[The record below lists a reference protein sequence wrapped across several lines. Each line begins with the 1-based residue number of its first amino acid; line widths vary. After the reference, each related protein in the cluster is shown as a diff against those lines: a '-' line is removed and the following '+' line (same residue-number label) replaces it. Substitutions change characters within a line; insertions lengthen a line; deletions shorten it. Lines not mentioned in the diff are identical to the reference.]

1 MSQQQDGTISQEDM
15 DKLKEL
21 AVVPTQEDDI
31 YTMIGNEGK
40 GMFDVISMFL
50 GGEMKDEMSI
60 IGRTNMTSKETTV
73 IARGLILAK
82 FGMQGFLGLENL
94 EPTKEWAIPILK
106 DYIKWVLRGRPSID
120 GKSIETAK
128 EALQAIKIKLD
139 TQPKPMSQI

>member
-1 MSQQQDGTISQEDM
+1 MSITGTISPEDEA
-15 DKLKEL
+15 KLKAL
-21 AVVPTQEDDI
+21 QSIPTAEDDI

-40 GMFDVISMFL
+40 GMFDVVSMFL
-50 GGEMKDEMSI
+50 GGEMKDDMSI
-60 IGRTNMTSKETTV
+60 IGRTNLTAEETRT

-82 FGMQGFLGLENL
+82 QGMAGFLGYPIQ
-94 EPTKEWAIPILK
+94 EPTQEWAIPILK

-139 TQPKPMSQI
+139 TQPRPLNQV

>member
-1 MSQQQDGTISQEDM
+1 MSEQEGTISKEDM
-15 DKLKEL
+15 AKLEALQK
-21 AVVPTQEDDI
+21 VPTKEDDI

-40 GMFDVISMFL
+40 GMFDVVSMFL

-60 IGRTNMTSKETTV
+60 IGRTNLSVKETTI

-82 FGMQGFLGLENL
+82 YGMAGFFGFEKLK
-94 EPTKEWAIPILK
+94 PTEDWAMPIIK

-139 TQPKPMSQI
+139 TQPKPLNQV